1 MCYVSFMVMGA
12 FMGRD
17 AEAAEQQTPESFIGR
32 TLGTCTIER
41 VLGRGGMGVVF
52 LAHQSRPNREVAV
65 KVLLLSL
72 MPDPARRARFL
83 ARFRREADAVAMLD
97 HANILPIYEYGEQP
111 DLAYLV
117 MPYIS
122 GGTLRDRV
130 ERKGQL
136 PLDEAAGFLSK
147 AAVALDYAHNHG
159 VIHRD
164 VKPQNMLLYPDKRLV
179 LSDFGIAKVAQAAAD
194 EDGQP
199 VSALTTMGH
208 VVGTP
213 DYIAP
218 EQAMGHPI
226 DGRADIYSLGVVL
239 FYMVTGR
246 VPFVAAQPMTVA
258 AKHVSEPPPPPRQF
272 RPDLPPAAEAVILR
286 ALAKD
291 PAQRY
296 RSAGELARAF
306 RAALPASGQVAA
318 AAPRPSVPQAGAAA
332 QPPRVPTIKPEQ
344 RANAAPPVRP
354 PARVASPPPRRRG
367 WLPIVLSLLAIVL
380 VAVGAYAVVRGIEG
394 NRPNPTPTAS
404 ATSKPTATHTATA
417 TATSTATPS
426 PTSTTPAP
434 TLYTASQFVPT
445 QGDLPA
451 NTTPLSPVTA
461 TTPDQF
467 SQSNPGRVVNP
478 TKGYNWQEDISEQI
492 DKNGSKYL
500 FVAIDQFATAADA
513 TNYFN
518 AVAPHLKQTQQQQ
531 IGDQEIDGLCCDN
544 SLTNYNVFYRDHNVT
559 VIILV
564 DPQNSPQANQD
575 AIALAKKMDQHVR
588 PSLALLQ
595 MGRFAPHRRDE
606 SNARNAGV

>member
-1 MCYVSFMVMGA
+1 MCYVPFMVMGA

-97 HANILPIYEYGEQP
+97 HANILPIYEYGEQT

-117 MPYIS
+117 MPYVS

-199 VSALTTMGH
+199 ASALTTMGH

-218 EQAMGHPI
+218 EQAMGHPV

-246 VPFVAAQPMTVA
+246 VPFMAAQPMTVA

-318 AAPRPSVPQAGAAA
+318 PRPSVTQAGAAA
-332 QPPRVPTIKPEQ
+332 APPRVPTVKPEQ
-344 RANAAPPVRP
+344 RADAAPPARP
-354 PARVASPPPRRRG
+354 PARVSGPPPRRRG
-367 WLPIVLSLLAIVL
+367 WLPVVLSLLAIVL
-380 VAVGAYAVVRGIEG
+380 ASVGAYAAVRGIEG
-394 NRPNPTPTAS
+394 NRPITTPAAS

-426 PTSTTPAP
+426 PTSITPAP
-434 TLYTASQFVPT
+434 PIYTATAFVPA
-445 QGDLPA
+445 QSDLPA
-451 NTTPLSPVTA
+451 STTPLNQVTA

-467 SQSNPGRVVNP
+467 NQSNPGRVVNP
-478 TKGYNWQEDISEQI
+478 TQGYNWQEDISEQI

-513 TNYFN
+513 TKYFN
-518 AVAPHLKQTQQQQ
+518 AVVPHLGQTQQQQ

-544 SLTNYNVFYRDHNVT
+544 SLTNYNIFFRERNVT

-564 DPQNSPQANQD
+564 DPQNSSQANQD
-575 AIALAKKMDQHVR
+575 AIALAKKIDQHR
-588 PSLALLQ
+588 PSSALLQ
-595 MGRFAPHRRDE
+595 MDRFALNRRDE